1 MAKSI
6 SVFAISRGA
15 STLKCRRTM
24 SQAQLLSRLELIH
37 YLVTVLFQ
45 KKEYQILQKPYII
58 LDTVYQ
64 LLR

>member
-37 YLVTVLFQ
+37 YLVKLIGFYELFAISSAPNYS
-45 KKEYQILQKPYII
+45 K
-58 LDTVYQ
+58 V
-64 LLR
+64 

>member
-1 MAKSI
+1 MFL
-6 SVFAISRGA
+6 SVPATIA
-15 STLKCRRTM
+15 
-24 SQAQLLSRLELIH
+24 LLMDHKKLFQH

-64 LLR
+64 LLQ